1 VAEGYPHPPLCVFE
15 RWLCESI
22 NESLVGVMWRGT
34 LGGKGGA
41 NANPGASEESVWWT
55 W

>member
-1 VAEGYPHPPLCVFE
+1 MPRGQWGLKG
-15 RWLCESI
+15 I
-22 NESLVGVMWRGT
+22 NASLGGVMWRGA